1 MKAVE
6 RAQASNPQF
15 QVVLKESKD
24 PTGPPAEHLQRTVPK
39 DIKVVVGSDE
49 DIVFFRLKNE
59 PDIPIRKGTGRTVVG
74 ENPVFVN
81 QCSRGRAHQQITVG
95 AEANRLHRLLKR
107 RGPERRVYHYKAKPV
122 QPHQRRPRGEI
133 SRSAALYPEAPRP
146 RFPQEKSNP
155 GKPPPPP
162 PMSLATGIRRGSAG

>member
-74 ENPVFVN
+74 ENPVFVD
-81 QCSRGRAHQQITVG
+81 QRSGGRAHQQIAVG
-95 AEANRLHRLLKR
+95 ADANRFHRLANRMGPPETRGR
-107 RGPERRVYHYKAKPV
+107 RGSKPL
-122 QPHQRRPRGEI
+122 PR
-133 SRSAALYPEAPRP
+133 ALYPDGPRP
-146 RFPQEKSNP
+146 PVSPAQSDPRQPSP
-155 GKPPPPP
+155 AP
-162 PMSLATGIRRGSAG
+162 PMSLATG

>member
-59 PDIPIRKGTGRTVVG
+59 PDIPIRKGTSRAVVR
-74 ENPVFVN
+74 ENSVFVN

-95 AEANRLHRLLKR
+95 AEANRLHRLVNRMARDR
-107 RGPERRVYHYKAKPV
+107 RFYQYKTKPV
-122 QPHQRRPRGEI
+122 KPHQPRRCP
-133 SRSAALYPEAPRP
+133 
-146 RFPQEKSNP
+146 
-155 GKPPPPP
+155 
-162 PMSLATGIRRGSAG
+162 

>member
-59 PDIPIRKGTGRTVVG
+59 PDIPIRKGTGRTVVVQFDFG
-74 ENPVFVN
+74 SDFGCSQKN
-81 QCSRGRAHQQITVG
+81 QPILPDPHLLSHSSSSTPASPFTFCSICWTRAAILFT
-95 AEANRLHRLLKR
+95 
-107 RGPERRVYHYKAKPV
+107 
-122 QPHQRRPRGEI
+122 
-133 SRSAALYPEAPRP
+133 SRCVRAIML
-146 RFPQEKSNP
+146 
-155 GKPPPPP
+155 
-162 PMSLATGIRRGSAG
+162 T

>member
-59 PDIPIRKGTGRTVVG
+59 PDIPIRKGTGRTAVG
-74 ENPVFVN
+74 KNPVFVDQRSGVVRTSKSPSAPMQTAFTGSLTGWPATAGFTSTKRTPSN
-81 QCSRGRAHQQITVG
+81 LTSPADV
-95 AEANRLHRLLKR
+95 LSHR
-107 RGPERRVYHYKAKPV
+107 
-122 QPHQRRPRGEI
+122 
-133 SRSAALYPEAPRP
+133 YPSGLCR
-146 RFPQEKSNP
+146 
-155 GKPPPPP
+155 
-162 PMSLATGIRRGSAG
+162 I

>member
-74 ENPVFVN
+74 ENPVFVD
-81 QCSRGRAHQQITVG
+81 QRSGGRAHQQITVG
-95 AEANRLHRLLKR
+95 AEANRLYRLVYR
-107 RGPERRVYHYKAKPV
+107 MARSGEGPGA
-122 QPHQRRPRGEI
+122 GE
-133 SRSAALYPEAPRP
+133 
-146 RFPQEKSNP
+146 
-155 GKPPPPP
+155 
-162 PMSLATGIRRGSAG
+162 